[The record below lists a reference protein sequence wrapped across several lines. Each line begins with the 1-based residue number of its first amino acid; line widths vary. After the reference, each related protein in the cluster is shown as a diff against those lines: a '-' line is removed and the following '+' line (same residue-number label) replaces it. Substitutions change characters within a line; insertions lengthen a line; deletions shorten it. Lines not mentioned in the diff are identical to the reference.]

1 MKQNKMNKKPQT
13 NTPKSPAAKAAN
25 LRGAPTP
32 KPAPKPAAKPKLPK
46 GMEHDMKL
54 LKAVFTIQNP
64 SNNKACNDHAMSTI
78 IGLAPDGCTVVRN
91 KGNLLIRK
99 GAATGP
105 HPYYLAHMDQVHD
118 YVPFMSLQVQGNVL
132 TAFDGNDKQTGVG
145 GDDKSGIYLALM
157 MLRHLDHCTA
167 VFVRDEEVGCQGSG
181 VVPLEWFANAAFVIQ
196 ADRNNRT
203 MDIIR
208 STNGMDCSSDKFFD
222 AMLGL
227 PICVAAGHKEAYG
240 SVTDIGELSSR
251 GLCVSMVNISSGYHE
266 PHSSRETVRMDELSI
281 MLEVGRQAA
290 ALLGDQAWHHVPEDE
305 YAHYKGYGKSYA
317 SPSYGKPTY
326 TGLEDDWSSYNG
338 DLRAGDHLPDDADT
352 EREEIIR
359 LLVADHG
366 FDREFDG
373 LDQLETVDL
382 DDMLYEYEDAAH
394 MEDEDTLAYTEDGIR

>member
-1 MKQNKMNKKPQT
+1 MKQNKTSKKQQ
-13 NTPKSPAAKAAN
+13 
-25 LRGAPTP
+25 APTMPTTPPTTPPTTTPAPP
-32 KPAPKPAAKPKLPK
+32 KPKPKLPK

-54 LKAVFTIQNP
+54 LKAVFAIQNP

-105 HPYYLAHMDQVHD
+105 HPHYLAHMDQVHD
-118 YVPFMSLQVQGNVL
+118 YVPFMTLEVQGGIL
-132 TAFDGNDKQTGVG
+132 AAFDGNDKQTGVG

-157 MLRHLDHCTA
+157 MLHHLDHCTA

-181 VVPLEWFANAAFVIQ
+181 IVPLEWFANAAFVIQ
-196 ADRNNRT
+196 ADRNNYT

-208 STNGMDCSSDKFFD
+208 STNGMVCSSDGFFD

-227 PICVAAGHKEAYG
+227 PICVAAGHEEAHG
-240 SVTDIGELSSR
+240 SVTDIGELASR
-251 GLCVSMVNISSGYHE
+251 GLHVSMVNISSGYHS
-266 PHSSRETVRMDELSI
+266 PHSSREVVHMDELSV

-290 ALLGDQAWHHVPEDE
+290 ALLGDQRWGHTPEDE
-305 YAHYKGYGKSYA
+305 YAGYKSYKGYGKSYT
-317 SPSYGKPTY
+317 SPSYGKPSY
-326 TGLEDDWSSYNG
+326 TGLEEEWDDYYGKGVATDWTLNDDG
-338 DLRAGDHLPDDADT
+338 DIDA
-352 EREEIIR
+352 ERESIIQ
-359 LLVADHG
+359 LLVNDHK

-382 DDMLYEYEDAAH
+382 DDMLYEYEASAYDQ
-394 MEDEDTLAYTEDGIR
+394 DTIR

>member
-1 MKQNKMNKKPQT
+1 MNKKQQ
-13 NTPKSPAAKAAN
+13 NNAPKSPAAKAAN
-25 LRGAPTP
+25 LRGNPAPKPTP
-32 KPAPKPAAKPKLPK
+32 KPEPKPLPK
-46 GMEHDMKL
+46 GMDHNKKL
-54 LKAVFTIQNP
+54 LKGVFTIQNP
-64 SNNKACNDHAMSTI
+64 SNNKACNDHAISTI
-78 IGLAPDGCTVVRN
+78 IGLAPDGCTVVRH

-118 YVPFMSLQVQGNVL
+118 YVPFMTLELEGNTL
-132 TAFDGNDKQTGVG
+132 FALDGNGKQTGVG

-157 MLRHLDHCTA
+157 MLHHLDHCTA

-181 VVPLEWFANAAFVIQ
+181 VVPLEWFTHAAFVIQ

-208 STNGMDCSSDKFFD
+208 STNGMNCASDEFFA

-227 PICVAAGHKEAYG
+227 PICVAAGHSEAYG

-251 GLCVSMVNISSGYHE
+251 GLHVSMVNISSGYHD
-266 PHSSRETVRMDELSI
+266 PHSSRETVRIDELSI

-290 ALLGDQAWHHVPEDE
+290 ALLGDRTWRHIPEDE
-305 YAHYKGYGKSYA
+305 YAGYGSYRGYGKSYA
-317 SPSYGKPTY
+317 SPSYGKPNY
-326 TGLEDDWSSYNG
+326 TGLEDDWNPS
-338 DLRAGDHLPDDADT
+338 DAVDDAYEYD

-359 LLVADHG
+359 TLVVIYG

-373 LDQLETVDL
+373 LDQIETIDL
-382 DDMLYEYEDAAH
+382 DDMLVQYEDQKNKDDARINH
-394 MEDEDTLAYTEDGIR
+394 N

>member
-1 MKQNKMNKKPQT
+1 MKQNKMSKKNTPTTKPVTPTPTPTPPKPKPQ
-13 NTPKSPAAKAAN
+13 P
-25 LRGAPTP
+25 
-32 KPAPKPAAKPKLPK
+32 KPKLPK

-54 LKAVFTIQNP
+54 LKAVFSIQNP

-78 IGLAPDGCTVVRN
+78 TGLAPDGCTVVRN
-91 KGNLLIRK
+91 RGNLLIRK

-105 HPYYLAHMDQVHD
+105 HPHYLAHMDQVHD
-118 YVPFMSLQVQGNVL
+118 YVPFMSLELKGNVL
-132 TAFDGNDKQTGVG
+132 AAFDGNGKQTGVG

-181 VVPLEWFANAAFVIQ
+181 VVPLEWFAHAAFVIQ

-208 STNGMDCSSDKFFD
+208 STNGMNCSSDAFFD

-227 PICVAAGHKEAYG
+227 PVCVAAGHREAYG

-251 GLCVSMVNISSGYHE
+251 GLHVSMVNISSGYHE
-266 PHSSRETVRMDELSI
+266 PHSRREIVHMDELSV

-290 ALLGDQAWHHVPEDE
+290 SLLGDKRWDHVPEDE
-305 YAHYKGYGKSYA
+305 YARYKGYGRGYT
-317 SPSYGKPTY
+317 PTYGKPNY
-326 TGLEDDWSSYNG
+326 TGLEDDWA
-338 DLRAGDHLPDDADT
+338 AGYGYMDINLDT
-352 EREEIIR
+352 EDIDSEREEIIR
-359 LLVADHG
+359 LLVDDHG

-373 LDQLETVDL
+373 LDQLDTADL
-382 DDMLYEYEDAAH
+382 DDMLFEYEEAAH
-394 MEDEDTLAYTEDGIR
+394 KDDEDALAYTEDGIR